1 MCSLILYLYYTIQCL
16 FCLVKIMLSPLGV
29 VLRYTQGGL
38 FQGKAG
44 RFENEM
50 TISKTKM
57 KCRFLQQCAVFFCLY
72 FYKKYFFCFL
82 SYSPQCQMN
91 SFRISGVHGTLLS
104 QIIPLQYTILGIEC
118 QVRITLILFY
128 YFSQH
133 FITIFCATSHRYI
146 FARFAL
152 YI

>member
-1 MCSLILYLYYTIQCL
+1 MAI
-16 FCLVKIMLSPLGV
+16 
-29 VLRYTQGGL
+29 
-38 FQGKAG
+38 
-44 RFENEM
+44 FE
-50 TISKTKM
+50 TKM
-57 KCRFLQQCAVFFCLY
+57 KCHFLQRCVVLFFRLC

-82 SYSPQCQMN
+82 SYSPQCQKN
-91 SFRISGVHGTLLS
+91 SFRISGVHGTLSS

-146 FARFAL
+146 FARFTSL
-152 YI
+152 YIKEETPYKNAIQTFKILVLQDILRSFFLRTFTRTT